1 MVEYVSEANIVD
13 TAYVSENYPDRNYD
27 GQSSG
32 FVLIS
37 QEPRLDALLRFE
49 LPDDVFAASSNAS
62 TPTQITEAILEVSTV
77 TGVDPIGAWVYQST
91 YNEWKSTSVSFNSL
105 FGDYEY
111 KHSGTMESTDV
122 DGQCMAILTDVVP
135 VDGKYVVLR
144 LVAGRDDG
152 YSALDLDAKLFVK
165 YLVKEEQVTDEDLLD
180 AIDSELE
187 EIEKIEQMVESGVV
201 EDDEEMGD
209 DEDNSSDDD
218 PARCNTKKE
227 KECRDECIED
237 RKCDSDDVLSPCH
250 GRCREKCCE
259 FGDEDE
265 VEEDAEDN
273 DNEEDAEDDD
283 NDNDNRGD
291 GDAEEQITE
300 ENDDVTEETEE
311 EGTTSEGHGRNQHTF
326 PVQENGVPCE
336 DYNRRNPEG
345 VYYVKIPKTDTYY
358 WSSIAYRSLQKGREC
373 FVSAEH
379 DDAYSLGLRDRNDLK
394 SFVFTFVRNPKD
406 YILKSYFYFK
416 VTKNRERPTAEG
428 IAEYSEDFGNK
439 QSKMMMSLAS
449 ENAYR
454 RKGLK
459 RPSSI
464 SKAIVSEYDFIGLV
478 DKPDES
484 LVLMQLL
491 LGLETEDIL
500 YNPSPHAGTISL
512 WKDNKNICE
521 EVKKEYLPSGSKE
534 FFDSE
539 DFYNQNDVD
548 IEIYKEV
555 QKVHE
560 ATIDMVIGRDRFD
573 EALRKYKAEMKVVE
587 DQCLPTVQYKCNEAG
602 KRWKDLNS
610 CDKNGCD
617 AKCLSSLTL

>member
-13 TAYVSENYPDRNYD
+13 AAYVSENYPDRNYD

-32 FVLIS
+32 FALIS

-49 LPDDVFAASSNAS
+49 LPDDVVAASSDAS
-62 TPTQITEAILEVSTV
+62 MPQITEAILEVSTV

-91 YNEWKSTSVSFNSL
+91 YNEWTATGVSWNSL

-111 KHSGTMESTDV
+111 KHSGTMESTDI

-135 VDGKYVVLR
+135 VDDKYIVLR
-144 LVAGRDDG
+144 LVAGRDDS

-180 AIDSELE
+180 VIDSELE
-187 EIEKIEQMVESGVV
+187 EIEMIEKMVDSGIV

-218 PARCNTKKE
+218 HARCNTKKE

-250 GRCREKCCE
+250 SRCREKCCA

-265 VEEDAEDN
+265 VEVDVEGDGE
-273 DNEEDAEDDD
+273 
-283 NDNDNRGD
+283 DNDNRGD
-291 GDAEEQITE
+291 GNAEEQITE
-300 ENDDVTEETEE
+300 ESDEIEETEE
-311 EGTTSEGHGRNQHTF
+311 ESTATEGHSRSQYTF

-336 DYNRRNPEG
+336 EYNRRNPEG
-345 VYYVKIPKTDTYY
+345 VYYIQIPKTDTYY
-358 WSSIAYRSLQKGREC
+358 WSSIAYRSLQKDRDC

-394 SFVFTFVRNPKD
+394 SFVFTFVRHPKD

-416 VTKNRERPTAEG
+416 VTKNRERPTAESV
-428 IAEYSEDFGNK
+428 AEYSEDFGNK
-439 QSKMMMSLAS
+439 QSSMMMSLAS

-459 RPSSI
+459 RPSAI
-464 SKAIVSEYDFIGLV
+464 AKAIVAEFDYIGLV

-491 LGLETEDIL
+491 LGLETKDIL

-512 WKDNKNICE
+512 WKDDKNICE
-521 EVKKEYLPSGSKE
+521 EVKKEYLPTGARE

-548 IEIYKEV
+548 IEIYQEV

-560 ATIDMVIGRDRFD
+560 ATIDMIGRDKFD

-587 DQCLPTVQYKCNEAG
+587 EQCLPTVQYKCNEAG

-610 CDKNGCD
+610 CDKEGCD

>member
-1 MVEYVSEANIVD
+1 M
-13 TAYVSENYPDRNYD
+13 
-27 GQSSG
+27 
-32 FVLIS
+32 
-37 QEPRLDALLRFE
+37 
-49 LPDDVFAASSNAS
+49 
-62 TPTQITEAILEVSTV
+62 
-77 TGVDPIGAWVYQST
+77 
-91 YNEWKSTSVSFNSL
+91 
-105 FGDYEY
+105 
-111 KHSGTMESTDV
+111 
-122 DGQCMAILTDVVP
+122 
-135 VDGKYVVLR
+135 
-144 LVAGRDDG
+144 
-152 YSALDLDAKLFVK
+152 
-165 YLVKEEQVTDEDLLD
+165 
-180 AIDSELE
+180 
-187 EIEKIEQMVESGVV
+187 
-201 EDDEEMGD
+201 
-209 DEDNSSDDD
+209 
-218 PARCNTKKE
+218 
-227 KECRDECIED
+227 
-237 RKCDSDDVLSPCH
+237 
-250 GRCREKCCE
+250 
-259 FGDEDE
+259 
-265 VEEDAEDN
+265 
-273 DNEEDAEDDD
+273 
-283 NDNDNRGD
+283 
-291 GDAEEQITE
+291 
-300 ENDDVTEETEE
+300 
-311 EGTTSEGHGRNQHTF
+311 
-326 PVQENGVPCE
+326 
-336 DYNRRNPEG
+336 
-345 VYYVKIPKTDTYY
+345 KIPKTDTYY

-439 QSKMMMSLAS
+439 QSSMMMSLAS

-464 SKAIVSEYDFIGLV
+464 SKAIVAEYDFIGLV

-560 ATIDMVIGRDRFD
+560 ATIDMVIGRDKFD